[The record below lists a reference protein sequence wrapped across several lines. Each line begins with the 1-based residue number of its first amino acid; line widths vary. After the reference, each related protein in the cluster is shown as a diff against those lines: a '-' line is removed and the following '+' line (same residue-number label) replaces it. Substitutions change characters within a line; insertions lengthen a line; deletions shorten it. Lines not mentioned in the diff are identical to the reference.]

1 MSTFLCLDTKATVDV
16 VPTATASTT
25 SAHEFV
31 FADTIDHGKYKIS
44 L

>member
-1 MSTFLCLDTKATVDV
+1 MSTFLCLDTKATLDV
-16 VPTATASTT
+16 APTATTSTT

-31 FADTIDHGKYKIS
+31 FADTIDHGKYTIN